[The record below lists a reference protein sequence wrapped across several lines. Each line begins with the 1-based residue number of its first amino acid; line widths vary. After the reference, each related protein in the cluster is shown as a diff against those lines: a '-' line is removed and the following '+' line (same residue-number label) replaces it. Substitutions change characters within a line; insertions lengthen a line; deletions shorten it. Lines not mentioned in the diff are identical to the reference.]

1 MFEEPHVIAER
12 VCGHIPDLGT
22 GLCTSKLLG
31 IVSFVSIRGN
41 NNRAES

>member
-22 GLCTSKLLG
+22 GLGTSRLLG

-41 NNRAES
+41 NNGAES